1 MSVVQTF
8 EKTLDTDERLA
19 ALAAAMNRLP
29 AEAVVRRLSA
39 ADPAPPRVTSADR
52 PAPGA
57 AQSPTTSARSAS
69 RPSPSPWAVSDTSP
83 PPTTRTPP
91 PPNAAPASTD
101 APPGATAPPPT
112 APAAPGPSA
121 TRTPAPSDAAPTSTT
136 SACATPGTNPSP
148 ATRTPSPTD
157 TAAPA
162 STASATAAFSATPSA
177 APGRTTAPS
186 HAPHGTPTFTSTSA
200 ATFIPAPAPTLL
212 SPAIRPE
219 RESAPLLAEPS
230 PATPPSPD
238 PGHNPTS
245 ARSAYPPL
253 SAATAAVAAPAPVAI
268 PDPSATPGFSTMADP
283 GAVPVPEP
291 LAGLL
296 PGGLRRG
303 EAAALATRNQGPDY
317 LALALLAEALKA
329 GLWCAVIGVPELG
342 LAALTGLL
350 GPAAQ
355 RQAALDRLLLVAEPG
370 DQWAEITATL
380 ADGVDLLLAR
390 PATPVRAETAQR
402 VDARLRQGRSAG
414 TRHSAALL
422 VLGGWPTARL
432 ALRIARTDWTGLDGI
447 GPTAGTGHL
456 TAGRAIVVAQGRAT
470 AGRPR
475 VARLWLPDATGTV
488 RSLSDDPQIV
498 PGRPSQSGL
507 NAPTTTVEPA
517 IAAPSLTLIPAAMSP
532 AFTISASTSGS
543 GTATASPA
551 PTPASP
557 AA

>member
-1 MSVVQTF
+1 MPVVQTF
-8 EKTLDTDERLA
+8 EKSLDTDERLA

-29 AEAVVRRLSA
+29 AEAVVRRLTA
-39 ADPAPPRVTSADR
+39 ADTAPPRVAPADR
-52 PAPGA
+52 PEPGNP
-57 AQSPTTSARSAS
+57 QSPTASTRAAS
-69 RPSPSPWAVSDTSP
+69 RTSPSAWAASD
-83 PPTTRTPP
+83 
-91 PPNAAPASTD
+91 
-101 APPGATAPPPT
+101 
-112 APAAPGPSA
+112 
-121 TRTPAPSDAAPTSTT
+121 
-136 SACATPGTNPSP
+136 TNPSP
-148 ATRTPSPTD
+148 ATRTPAPSGATTPASTDAPFAAAAAPAPTALAAPGPSTTRILAASSD
-157 TAAPA
+157 TVPTPPNAAAPA
-162 STASATAAFSATPSA
+162 STASATAALSTTPSA
-177 APGRTTAPS
+177 APSRTAPS
-186 HAPHGTPTFTSTSA
+186 HAPLGVSTFASATTSA
-200 ATFIPAPAPTLL
+200 FAPASVPTLF
-212 SPAIRPE
+212 SPTIRPE
-219 RESAPLLAEPS
+219 TESAPPPTEPS
-230 PATPPSPD
+230 SATPPSPG
-238 PGHNPTS
+238 PGRNPAPT
-245 ARSAYPPL
+245 RSAYPTL
-253 SAATAAVAAPAPVAI
+253 GAATAAVATPASGTFPAPGTI
-268 PDPSATPGFSTMADP
+268 SDPGTTPGLSVMADP

-317 LALALLAEALKA
+317 LTLALLAEALKA

-380 ADGVDLLLAR
+380 ADGVDLLLTR
-390 PATPVRAETAQR
+390 PASPVRAEIAQR

-475 VARLWLPDATGTV
+475 VARLWLPDATGMV
-488 RSLSDDPQIV
+488 RSLSDNPQTV
-498 PGRPSQSGL
+498 PGRPSQPGL
-507 NAPTTTVEPA
+507 DASAAVEPA
-517 IAAPSLTLIPAAMSP
+517 VAAPSLTLVPAAM
-532 AFTISASTSGS
+532 
-543 GTATASPA
+543 SPA